1 MRAVST
7 FPEARRAIRDPEQTR
22 LPLDPGSPPASGDVD
37 KFIVGLLTAIFFLGF
52 SSAPSIAA
60 EKLKAVASFSILADL
75 MKQVGGD
82 HVAVTA
88 IVGPDGDAHV
98 FQPSPQDAKA
108 VADANIVVINGL
120 GLEGWMAR
128 LIQSSGTK
136 APVVVASKGV
146 KPLQGEG
153 QANADDK
160 GKADPHAWQSIANAK
175 IYVANIRDGLIAT
188 DPADKADFDANAK
201 DYLAKLDRLEV
212 EVKAA
217 IAAIPPKNRKII
229 TTHDAF
235 GYFGRAYGMTF
246 IAPQGVS
253 TETEASAKDVAKI
266 IRQVKAQR
274 VPAVFLEN
282 ISDDRLMQQIARESG
297 AKIGDKL
304 YPDALSKPGA
314 GAATYIEMMQNNIAA
329 FTKALRE

>member
-1 MRAVST
+1 MKAVV
-7 FPEARRAIRDPEQTR
+7 R
-22 LPLDPGSPPASGDVD
+22 
-37 KFIVGLLTAIFFLGF
+37 GLLTAVLLVGF
-52 SSAPSIAA
+52 SVSQTIAA

-75 MKQVGGD
+75 VKQVGGD
-82 HVAVTA
+82 HVDVTA

-98 FQPSPQDAKA
+98 FQPSPLDAKA
-108 VADANIVVINGL
+108 VANANIVVINGL

-146 KPLQGEG
+146 RPLQGEG
-153 QANADDK
+153 EEK

-175 IYVANIRDGLIAT
+175 IYVANIRDGLIAA
-188 DPADKADFDANAK
+188 DPADKADFEANAK
-201 DYLAKLDRLEV
+201 AYLAKLDQLET

-217 IAAIPPKNRKII
+217 IASIPPKNRKII

-235 GYFGRAYGMTF
+235 GYFARAYGMTF

-253 TETEASAKDVAKI
+253 TETEPSAKDVAKI
-266 IRQVKAQR
+266 IRQVKAQH

-282 ISDDRLMQQIARESG
+282 ISDDRLMQQIARETG
-297 AKIGDKL
+297 AKTGDKL
-304 YPDALSKPGA
+304 YSDALSKPGA
-314 GAATYIEMMQNNIAA
+314 GAATYVDMMHNNIAA
-329 FTKALRE
+329 FTKALKE

>member
-1 MRAVST
+1 MRYV
-7 FPEARRAIRDPEQTR
+7 
-22 LPLDPGSPPASGDVD
+22 LG
-37 KFIVGLLTAIFFLGF
+37 LTAALIAFALPGQ
-52 SSAPSIAA
+52 SMAA
-60 EKLKAVASFSILADL
+60 EKMKAVASFSILADL
-75 MKQVGGD
+75 VQQIGGD
-82 HVAVTA
+82 HVDVTA

-108 VADANIVVINGL
+108 VADAKLVVINGL
-120 GLEGWMAR
+120 GLEGWTAR

-136 APVVVASKGV
+136 APVVIASKGV

-153 QANADDK
+153 EDK

-175 IYVANIRDGLIAT
+175 IYVANIRDGLIAA
-188 DPADKADFDANAK
+188 DAADKADFETTAK
-201 DYLAKLDRLEV
+201 TYLAKLDQLER

-235 GYFGRAYGMTF
+235 GYFGRAYGMSF

-253 TETEASAKDVAKI
+253 TETEPSAKDIATI
-266 IRQVKAQR
+266 IRQIKAQR
-274 VPAVFLEN
+274 IPAVFLEN

-304 YPDALSKPGA
+304 YSDALSKPGA
-314 GAATYIEMMQNNIAA
+314 GADTYIGMMQNNIAA
-329 FTKALRE
+329 FTKALKE

>member
-1 MRAVST
+1 MRMRYVFCLIGALIA
-7 FPEARRAIRDPEQTR
+7 FA
-22 LPLDPGSPPASGDVD
+22 PLGQSV
-37 KFIVGLLTAIFFLGF
+37 
-52 SSAPSIAA
+52 AA
-60 EKLKAVASFSILADL
+60 ENVKAVASFSILADL
-75 MKQVGGD
+75 VREVGGK
-82 HVAVTA
+82 HVDVTA

-98 FQPSPQDAKA
+98 FQPSPLDAKA

-136 APVVVASKGV
+136 APVVVASKGI
-146 KPLQGEG
+146 KPLQGQNVG
-153 QANADDK
+153 NGDDK

-175 IYVANIRDGLIAT
+175 IYVANIRDGLAAI
-188 DPADKADFDANAK
+188 DPADKADYDANAK
-201 DYLAKLDRLEV
+201 DYLAKLDQLEA

-217 IAAIPPKNRKII
+217 IASIPPENRKII

-235 GYFGRAYGMTF
+235 GYFGRAYGLTF

-253 TETEASAKDVAKI
+253 TETEPSAKDVAKI
-266 IRQVKAQR
+266 IRQVRAQR

-282 ISDDRLMQQIARESG
+282 ISDERLMQQIGRESG

-304 YPDALSKPGA
+304 YSDALSKPGA
-314 GAATYIEMMQNNIAA
+314 GADTYIAMMQNNIAA

>member
-1 MRAVST
+1 MITAKGVRACILGV
-7 FPEARRAIRDPEQTR
+7 ALLA
-22 LPLDPGSPPASGDVD
+22 PA
-37 KFIVGLLTAIFFLGF
+37 A
-52 SSAPSIAA
+52 SASIAA

-75 MKQVGGD
+75 VKQVGGG
-82 HVAVTA
+82 HVDVTA

-98 FQPSPQDAKA
+98 FQPSPQHAKGA
-108 VADANIVVINGL
+108 ADANIVVINGL

-128 LIQSSGTK
+128 LIQSSGTR
-136 APVVVASKGV
+136 APIVVASKGV

-153 QANADDK
+153 EDK

-175 IYVANIRDGLIAT
+175 TYVANIRDGLIAA
-188 DPADKADFDANAK
+188 DPADKADFEANAK
-201 DYLAKLDRLEV
+201 AYLGKLDQLEA

-217 IAAIPPKNRKII
+217 IGSIPPKNRKII

-235 GYFGRAYGMTF
+235 GYFGRAYGMAF

-253 TETEASAKDVAKI
+253 TETEPSARDVAKI
-266 IRQVKAQR
+266 IRQIKAQH

-282 ISDDRLMQQIARESG
+282 ISDNRLMQQIARESG

-304 YPDALSKPGA
+304 YSDALSKPGA
-314 GAATYIEMMQNNIAA
+314 GADTYMDMMHNNIAA
-329 FTKALRE
+329 FTKALKE

>member
-1 MRAVST
+1 MRYVVCFVAALIAFAS
-7 FPEARRAIRDPEQTR
+7 
-22 LPLDPGSPPASGDVD
+22 PGE
-37 KFIVGLLTAIFFLGF
+37 
-52 SSAPSIAA
+52 SIAA

-75 MKQVGGD
+75 VHQVGRD
-82 HVAVTA
+82 HVDVTA

-153 QANADDK
+153 EDK

-175 IYVANIRDGLIAT
+175 IYVANIRDGLVAT
-188 DPADKADFDANAK
+188 DPADKAEFEANAK
-201 DYLAKLDRLEV
+201 DYLAKLDRLEL

-217 IAAIPPKNRKII
+217 IGSIPPKNRKII

-235 GYFGRAYGMTF
+235 GYFGRAYGMSF

-253 TETEASAKDVAKI
+253 TETEPSAKDVAKI
-266 IRQVKAQR
+266 IRQVKAQH

-282 ISDDRLMQQIARESG
+282 ISDERLMQQIARESG
-297 AKIGDKL
+297 AKIGGKL
-304 YPDALSKPGA
+304 YSDALSKPGG
-314 GAATYIEMMQNNIAA
+314 GAATYVEMMQNNIAA

>member
-1 MRAVST
+1 MRYILCLIAALIA
-7 FPEARRAIRDPEQTR
+7 FA
-22 LPLDPGSPPASGDVD
+22 SP
-37 KFIVGLLTAIFFLGF
+37 T
-52 SSAPSIAA
+52 PSMAA

-75 MKQVGGD
+75 VKQVGGD
-82 HVAVTA
+82 HVEVTA

-108 VADANIVVINGL
+108 VADAQLVVVNGL

-136 APVVVASKGV
+136 APVVVASKGI

-153 QANADDK
+153 EDK

-175 IYVANIRDGLIAT
+175 IYVANIRDGLIAA
-188 DPADKADFDANAK
+188 DPAGKADFDANAK
-201 DYLAKLDRLEV
+201 TYLAKLDQLET

-217 IAAIPPKNRKII
+217 IASIPPKNRKLI

-235 GYFGRAYGMTF
+235 GYFGRAYGMSF
-246 IAPQGVS
+246 IAPQRVS
-253 TETEASAKDVAKI
+253 TETEPSAKDVAKI
-266 IRQVKAQR
+266 IRQIKAQR

-304 YPDALSKPGA
+304 YSDALSKPDA
-314 GAATYIEMMQNNIAA
+314 GAATYIDMMHNNIAA

>member
-1 MRAVST
+1 MRYVFCFIAALIAVAS
-7 FPEARRAIRDPEQTR
+7 
-22 LPLDPGSPPASGDVD
+22 PGR
-37 KFIVGLLTAIFFLGF
+37 
-52 SSAPSIAA
+52 SIAA

-75 MKQVGGD
+75 VKQVGGD
-82 HVAVTA
+82 RVDVTA

-98 FQPSPQDAKA
+98 FQPSPLDAKA

-146 KPLQGEG
+146 RPLQGEG
-153 QANADDK
+153 EEK

-175 IYVANIRDGLIAT
+175 IYVANIRDGLIAA
-188 DPADKADFDANAK
+188 DPVDKADFEKNAK
-201 DYLAKLDRLEV
+201 DYLVKLDQLET

-217 IAAIPPKNRKII
+217 IASIPPKNRKII

-235 GYFGRAYGMTF
+235 GYFARAYGMTF

-253 TETEASAKDVAKI
+253 TETEPSAKDVAKI
-266 IRQVKAQR
+266 IRQVKAQH

-282 ISDDRLMQQIARESG
+282 ISDDRLMQQIARETG
-297 AKIGDKL
+297 AKTGDKL
-304 YPDALSKPGA
+304 YSDALSKPGA
-314 GAATYIEMMQNNIAA
+314 GAATYVDMMHNNIAA
-329 FTKALRE
+329 FTKALKE

>member
-1 MRAVST
+1 VRLTMRYILCFIAALIA
-7 FPEARRAIRDPEQTR
+7 FA
-22 LPLDPGSPPASGDVD
+22 SP
-37 KFIVGLLTAIFFLGF
+37 T
-52 SSAPSIAA
+52 PSMAA

-75 MKQVGGD
+75 VKQVGGD
-82 HVAVTA
+82 QVEVTA

-108 VADANIVVINGL
+108 VADAQLVVVNGL

-136 APVVVASKGV
+136 APVVVASKGI

-153 QANADDK
+153 EDK

-175 IYVANIRDGLIAT
+175 IYVANIRDGLIAA
-188 DPADKADFDANAK
+188 DPAGKADFDANAK
-201 DYLAKLDRLEV
+201 TYLAKLDQLET

-217 IAAIPPKNRKII
+217 IASIPPKNRKLI

-235 GYFGRAYGMTF
+235 GYFGRAYGMSF
-246 IAPQGVS
+246 IAPQRVS
-253 TETEASAKDVAKI
+253 TETEPSAKDVAKI
-266 IRQVKAQR
+266 IRQIKAQR

-304 YPDALSKPGA
+304 YSDALSKPDA
-314 GAATYIEMMQNNIAA
+314 GAATYIDMMHNNIAA